1 MANTKS
7 NSLGVSPSAAAQV
20 AGFCYLP
27 FYVVLLAMLLR
38 YLSGLLKLN
47 LTELHLNIC
56 YFSINCI
63 VVWVIFH
70 NFLLRSF
77 RGIRFWELVQAV
89 ILGLALHYAG
99 TFAYGLIVSLLKLNL
114 VSFNDETIL
123 MLAQQGKT
131 AMIICAVILAPVVE
145 ETLVRGLIFGTI
157 RRKSRIL
164 AYAVSIV
171 FFAVIHVWQY
181 LLVENVK
188 AVLLAALQ
196 YVPAGIALGWTYEKS
211 NNIWA
216 PIFMHMIVNAISFGL
231 LSFL

>member
-123 MLAQQGKT
+123 MLAQQGKA

>member
-7 NSLGVSPSAAAQV
+7 HSLGISPSAAAQV

-27 FYVVLLAMLLR
+27 FYVVLLALLLR
-38 YLSGLLKLN
+38 YLSGLLNLN

-89 ILGLALHYAG
+89 ILGLAFHYAG

-114 VSFNDETIL
+114 VSFNDETVL
-123 MLAQQGKT
+123 MLAQQGKA

-171 FFAVIHVWQY
+171 FFAVLHVWQY

-216 PIFMHMIVNAISFGL
+216 PIMMHMTVNAISFGL

>member
-27 FYVVLLAMLLR
+27 FYVVLLAMLLQ

-89 ILGLALHYAG
+89 ILGLALHYVG

-114 VSFNDETIL
+114 VSFNDETIQ
-123 MLAQQGKT
+123 MLAQQGKA
-131 AMIICAVILAPVVE
+131 AMIICAVVLAPVVE

-157 RRKSRIL
+157 RCKSRIL

-171 FFAVIHVWQY
+171 FFAAIHVWQY

-216 PIFMHMIVNAISFGL
+216 PIFMHMTVNAISFGL

>member
-7 NSLGVSPSAAAQV
+7 NSLGISPSTAAQV

-27 FYVVLLAMLLR
+27 FYVVLLSLGLQ
-38 YLSGLLKLN
+38 YLSDLLKLN
-47 LTELHLNIC
+47 LSLLQLNLC
-56 YFSINCI
+56 YFAINCI

-77 RGIRFWELVQAV
+77 RAIRFWELVQAV

-99 TFAYGLIVSLLKLNL
+99 TFVFGLIINLLK
-114 VSFNDETIL
+114 VEITSFNDETVQ
-123 MLAQQGKT
+123 MLAEQGKVV
-131 AMIICAVILAPVVE
+131 MIVCSVILAPLVE

-164 AYAVSIV
+164 AYAVSIL
-171 FFAVIHVWQY
+171 FFAVLHVWQY
-181 LLVENVK
+181 LLTEDFVP
-188 AVLLAALQ
+188 VLLAALQ
-196 YVPAGIALGWTYEKS
+196 YIPAGIALGWTYEKS
-211 NNIWA
+211 NTIWA